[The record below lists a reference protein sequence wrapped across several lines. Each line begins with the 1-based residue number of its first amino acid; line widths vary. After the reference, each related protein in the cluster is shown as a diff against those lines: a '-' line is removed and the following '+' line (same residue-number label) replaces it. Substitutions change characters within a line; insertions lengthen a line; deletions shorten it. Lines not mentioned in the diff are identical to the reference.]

1 MSDIPKEHGKLLAH
15 IMRQQHGTEMMPDE
29 AREELISGLG
39 RIRERM
45 QELGHDVPES
55 DVELATMA
63 GVAITEQ
70 AEKQAMFD
78 RVWTKTKALLD
89 QHTQEAKPFAVT
101 CKGHVIQRFA
111 VETEAMESV
120 LERNER
126 AVQMGITARYS
137 FSIPEQLTG
146 E

>member
-1 MSDIPKEHGKLLAH
+1 
-15 IMRQQHGTEMMPDE
+15 MRQQHGTEMMPDE
-29 AREELISGLG
+29 AREKLISGLG

-63 GVAITEQ
+63 GAAIDVEL
-70 AEKQAMFD
+70 AEMTIAAICHAETQAMLD
-78 RVWTKTKALLD
+78 RAWTKTKAMLD
-89 QHTQEAKPFAVT
+89 QHTQEAKPYAVT

-120 LERNER
+120 LERNKR
-126 AVQMGITARYS
+126 AVQMGIAARYS
-137 FSIPEQLTG
+137 YSYLSPNN
-146 E
+146 

>member
-1 MSDIPKEHGKLLAH
+1 
-15 IMRQQHGTEMMPDE
+15 MRQQHGTEMMPDE
-29 AREELISGLG
+29 AREELIAGLG

-55 DVELATMA
+55 DVELAEMA
-63 GVAITEQ
+63 GALLNKP
-70 AEKQAMFD
+70 KQSMLD
-78 RVWTKTKALLD
+78 RVWSKVKSMIGE
-89 QHTQEAKPFAVT
+89 QEAKPFAVT

-126 AVQMGITARYS
+126 AVQMLSLIH
-137 FSIPEQLTG
+137 I
-146 E
+146 

>member
-29 AREELISGLG
+29 AREELIAGLG

-45 QELGHDVPES
+45 QELGHDMPES
-55 DVELATMA
+55 DVELAEMA
-63 GVAITEQ
+63 GAAIAEQ
-70 AEKQAMFD
+70 AKTQAMFD
-78 RVWTKTKALLD
+78 RVWSKVKSRIGE
-89 QHTQEAKPFAVT
+89 QEPKPFAVT